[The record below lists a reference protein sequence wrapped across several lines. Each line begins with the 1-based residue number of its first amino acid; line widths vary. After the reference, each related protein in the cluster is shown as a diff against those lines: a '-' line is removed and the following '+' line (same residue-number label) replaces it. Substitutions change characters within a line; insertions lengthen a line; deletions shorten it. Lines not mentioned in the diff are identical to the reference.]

1 MRTTNAIRLAYV
13 ADAVGR
19 ASEMSTM
26 SETGNQMG
34 FPIARKVGPA
44 FVAMEPYHAEN
55 LTAGSRG
62 NTSTRRQRP
71 RRRNLAAKQIPLR
84 LGSRWHF
91 IPIPKTARADGARAT
106 HFVPSGPNPYSVAF
120 VPSTLSAPKCP
131 WARFSIGV
139 RNVRRIL
146 WMRVGRTRHLYRLS
160 NTPQTAPNCPSRRPL
175 AQKFGGNLS
184 NV

>member
-1 MRTTNAIRLAYV
+1 
-13 ADAVGR
+13 
-19 ASEMSTM
+19 MSTM

-120 VPSTLSAPKCP
+120 VPSTLSAPMVAFGLLRALRSGPNRAKVPLGTVLYWCAKC
-131 WARFSIGV
+131 AADT
-139 RNVRRIL
+139 
-146 WMRVGRTRHLYRLS
+146 MDAGRPH
-160 NTPQTAPNCPSRRPL
+160 QAPLPPL
-175 AQKFGGNLS
+175 KHPPDGPKLPLGAKFGGNLS

>member
-120 VPSTLSAPKCP
+120 VPSTLSAPN
-131 WARFSIGV
+131 G
-139 RNVRRIL
+139 
-146 WMRVGRTRHLYRLS
+146 RVWPTTCASERPKPRQS
-160 NTPQTAPNCPSRRPL
+160 APGHGSLLVCEMC
-175 AQKFGGNLS
+175 GGYYGCG
-184 NV
+184 